1 MRIILA
7 ALIGLC
13 AVGAHAQE
21 RTVGDFKVTSEPNAA
36 TRTDDYVAS
45 YAQRDIGIALRCK
58 AGQQDILFQFFGAQS
73 RLKGET
79 VGSDVTVQL
88 RIDEGE
94 ILTLKG
100 TVSAILGDRV
110 EVQGGDAEAIGKI
123 GDAGRVGVRYTIGGG
138 TATTS
143 LVLNSLEQ
151 VVKALQ
157 RACRPRS

>member
-7 ALIGLC
+7 ALICLT
-13 AVGAHAQE
+13 AAGASAQE
-21 RTVGDFKVTSEPNAA
+21 RTVGDFKVISEANAA
-36 TRTDDYVAS
+36 TRTDDLVAS

-58 AGQQDILFQFFGAQS
+58 AGQQDMGFQFFGAQA

-79 VGSDVTVQL
+79 VGSEVTVQL
-88 RIDEGE
+88 RIDEGD

-110 EVQGGDAEAIGKI
+110 EVQGGDAEAVGKI

-138 TATTS
+138 TATSS
-143 LVLNSLEQ
+143 LVLNGLEQ
-151 VVKALQ
+151 VVKAVQ
-157 RACRPRS
+157 RACKPKS